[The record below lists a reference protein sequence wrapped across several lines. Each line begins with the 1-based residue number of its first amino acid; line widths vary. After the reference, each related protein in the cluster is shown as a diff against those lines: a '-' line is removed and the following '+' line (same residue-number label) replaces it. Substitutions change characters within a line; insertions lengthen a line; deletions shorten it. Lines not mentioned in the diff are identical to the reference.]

1 LGTRTGEGRRAD
13 IEEERDFRSAEVPN
27 PAAKADVEIDE
38 AQRANPSGCG
48 IEMVAMLLAAVPQ
61 A

>member
-1 LGTRTGEGRRAD
+1 M
-13 IEEERDFRSAEVPN
+13 
-27 PAAKADVEIDE
+27 ADVEIDE

-48 IEMVAMLLAAVPQ
+48 IEMLAMLLAAVPQ